1 MDSSTLPRSQQVSGS
16 RQVAVPLITMES
28 TSGATKD
35 TQGTTYS
42 FTTFSPSLSLAKQKF
57 REHLGLPAY
66 KEGEPRTIY
75 IKKMSK
81 EGKVFQVPKGPSH
94 TQKRENTMDSQLS
107 VATLT
112 AIDDIM
118 KQAERELEDERRE
131 EHPED
136 QRREKYSEDQRREKY
151 PEDQRREKNPEDQ
164 SIVWQLENE
173 RRVTE
178 LEDARKVVHPP
189 GKNDKSNEI
198 QSVVV
203 NEEIVGVAGPSK
215 RRRRKKKKRKVT
227 EQNRKDEGPCQIVEH
242 IEACTSLNRQKP
254 ANQPGTT
261 RSDISH
267 KKRPRKQRKNKD
279 VTSDN
284 ILLDRQEPNLVPLA
298 DALLGSGCLYPEP
311 DGDDECVIL
320 EVIQSPPGT
329 SKKRKDLPEDCE
341 QQNQGKK
348 IKSVSN
354 ISEDRSKQD
363 QGKSHETVNSI
374 QETNSLEISI
384 TIDNYTDEK
393 NIQQA
398 QGEKIGAASHT
409 SIYETESQQNQE
421 KQSKSINLILE
432 TPCQLDQGTKI
443 NYLNSICKNNS
454 QNSTSIGST
463 GDSHSHVQSPCK
475 QDISSC
481 TEAELLPPTDQPRRI
496 RKRQRR
502 KTSITKLSRALR
514 NNEPERQG
522 SCVASTSRKNCRWS
536 SHPRMSASKEYV
548 DVCSLGESSNTDIEC
563 CKTSVGKTQASVLLT
578 VDDYKNVLP
587 HSLEKRECFVI
598 VEEECKEFDATSTY
612 TIDQNQEVLDTN
624 ISPNKEVSSDKLNSN
639 KVAALSAA
647 TSESSCDPNSSSSVM
662 DITSSSSLP
671 TGSESISSISFVEA
685 TPLPVTKKKGIISDS
700 VQSIFC
706 TKPQMKSNCDTHKNE
721 NKEKPVLRKINVEEQ
736 EVQDRDGKPQD
747 RRLEAKMLEG
757 ESKVEEICPLL
768 QEEMEKTE
776 EHHINTNN
784 TQASDISSISSSST
798 EVLKPEGETC
808 LRAVLQVFQEHFGGS
823 KEDNLRLL
831 QKNSFNLL
839 TSLVEMQSLHPH
851 SKKTPSTIDL
861 EETGAMGAEGTVHPS
876 LPHLGDKSQDL
887 SV

>member
-1 MDSSTLPRSQQVSGS
+1 MAIGSEGSFSCLGVSKL
-16 RQVAVPLITMES
+16 QVAVPLITMES
-28 TSGATKD
+28 TSGAKKD
-35 TQGTTYS
+35 TQETTYS
-42 FTTFSPSLSLAKQKF
+42 LTTFSPSLSVSMQKF
-57 REHLGLPAY
+57 QERYSLPAY
-66 KEGEPRTIY
+66 KEGKPT
-75 IKKMSK
+75 
-81 EGKVFQVPKGPSH
+81 
-94 TQKRENTMDSQLS
+94 
-107 VATLT
+107 
-112 AIDDIM
+112 IDDIM

-131 EHPED
+131 KHPED
-136 QRREKYSEDQRREKY
+136 QRRGNYSKDQRRKKY

-164 SIVWQLENE
+164 SRVWQLENE

-189 GKNDKSNEI
+189 GKNDKNNEI

-215 RRRRKKKKRKVT
+215 KKRRKRKRKVT
-227 EQNRKDEGPCQIVEH
+227 MQNRKDEGPCQIVEH
-242 IEACTSLNRQKP
+242 IEACTLLNKQKP
-254 ANQPGTT
+254 ANQPGTI
-261 RSDISH
+261 RSDILH
-267 KKRPRKQRKNKD
+267 KKRPRKQRKTKD

-284 ILLDRQEPNLVPLA
+284 ILLDRQEPELVPLA
-298 DALLGSGCLYPEP
+298 DALLGSGCLCPEP
-311 DGDDECVIL
+311 GDGDDECVIL
-320 EVIQSPPGT
+320 EVIQSLPGT
-329 SKKRKDLPEDCE
+329 SKKRKDLPEDYE

-348 IKSVSN
+348 IKSLSN

-374 QETNSLEISI
+374 QEINSQHNLETSI
-384 TIDNYTDEK
+384 VIDKDTEEK

-398 QGEKIGAASHT
+398 QGEKIEAASNT
-409 SIYETESQQNQE
+409 SIHETESQQNQE
-421 KQSKSINLILE
+421 KKSKSINLTLK
-432 TPCQLDQGTKI
+432 TPCQLDQGKKI
-443 NYLNSICKNNS
+443 DYLNSICKKNS
-454 QNSTSIGST
+454 QNSTSIVST
-463 GDSHSHVQSPCK
+463 SDSHSHVQSPCK

-481 TEAELLPPTDQPRRI
+481 TETELLPLTDQPRRI

-514 NNEPERQG
+514 NIEPERQG

-536 SHPRMSASKEYV
+536 SHPRMNTIKEYV
-548 DVCSLGESSNTDIEC
+548 DVCSLGESSNTDIEY

-578 VDDYKNVLP
+578 VDYCKTSLP
-587 HSLEKRECFVI
+587 HSLEKRECFVH
-598 VEEECKEFDATSTY
+598 VEEECKEFDATSTC
-612 TIDQNQEVLDTN
+612 TIDQNQEGLDTN
-624 ISPNKEVSSDKLNSN
+624 ISPNKEVSSDKLNCN

-685 TPLPVTKKKGIISDS
+685 TPLLVTKKKGIISDS
-700 VQSIFC
+700 VQSLFC
-706 TKPQMKSNCDTHKNE
+706 TKPQMKSDCDTHKNQS
-721 NKEKPVLRKINVEEQ
+721 KEKPVLRKINVEEQ
-736 EVQDRDGKPQD
+736 EVQDRNGKPQD

-757 ESKVEEICPLL
+757 EK
-768 QEEMEKTE
+768 EMEKTE

-784 TQASDISSISSSST
+784 TQASDISSASSSST

-839 TSLVEMQSLHPH
+839 TSLVEMQNLHPH
-851 SKKTPSTIDL
+851 SKTPPTIDL
-861 EETGAMGAEGTVHPS
+861 EETE
-876 LPHLGDKSQDL
+876 
-887 SV
+887 

>member
-1 MDSSTLPRSQQVSGS
+1 MAIGSEGSFSCLGVSKL
-16 RQVAVPLITMES
+16 QVAVPLITMES
-28 TSGATKD
+28 TSGAKKD
-35 TQGTTYS
+35 TQETTYS
-42 FTTFSPSLSLAKQKF
+42 LTTFSPSLSVSMQKF
-57 REHLGLPAY
+57 QERYSLPAY
-66 KEGEPRTIY
+66 KEGKPSTIC

-81 EGKVFQVPKGPSH
+81 EGKVFQIPKGPSH
-94 TQKRENTMDSQLS
+94 TQKKENTMDSQLS

-131 EHPED
+131 KHPED
-136 QRREKYSEDQRREKY
+136 QRRGNYSKDQRRKKY

-164 SIVWQLENE
+164 SRVWQLENE

-189 GKNDKSNEI
+189 GKNDKNNEI

-215 RRRRKKKKRKVT
+215 KKRRKRKRKVT
-227 EQNRKDEGPCQIVEH
+227 MQNRKDEGPCQIVEH
-242 IEACTSLNRQKP
+242 IEACTSLNKQKP
-254 ANQPGTT
+254 ANQPGTI
-261 RSDISH
+261 RSDILH
-267 KKRPRKQRKNKD
+267 KKRPRKQRKTKD

-284 ILLDRQEPNLVPLA
+284 ILLDRQEPELVPLA
-298 DALLGSGCLYPEP
+298 DALLGSGCLCPEP
-311 DGDDECVIL
+311 GDGDDECVIL

-329 SKKRKDLPEDCE
+329 SKKRKDLPEDYE

-348 IKSVSN
+348 IKSLSN

-374 QETNSLEISI
+374 QEINSQHNLETSI
-384 TIDNYTDEK
+384 VIDKDTEEK

-398 QGEKIGAASHT
+398 QGEKIEAASNT
-409 SIYETESQQNQE
+409 SIHETESQQNQE
-421 KQSKSINLILE
+421 KKSKSINLTLK
-432 TPCQLDQGTKI
+432 TPCQLDQGKKI
-443 NYLNSICKNNS
+443 DYLNSICKKNS
-454 QNSTSIGST
+454 QNSTSIVST
-463 GDSHSHVQSPCK
+463 SDSHSHVQSPCK

-481 TEAELLPPTDQPRRI
+481 TETELLPLTDQPRRI

-514 NNEPERQG
+514 NIEPERRG

-536 SHPRMSASKEYV
+536 SHPRMNTIKEYV
-548 DVCSLGESSNTDIEC
+548 DVCSLGESSNSDIEY
-563 CKTSVGKTQASVLLT
+563 CKTSVGNTQASVLLT
-578 VDDYKNVLP
+578 VDYCKTSLP
-587 HSLEKRECFVI
+587 HSLEKRECFVH
-598 VEEECKEFDATSTY
+598 VEEECKEFDATSTC
-612 TIDQNQEVLDTN
+612 TIDQNQEGLDTN
-624 ISPNKEVSSDKLNSN
+624 ISPNKEVSSDKLNCN

-700 VQSIFC
+700 VQSLFC
-706 TKPQMKSNCDTHKNE
+706 TKPQMKSDCDTHKNQS
-721 NKEKPVLRKINVEEQ
+721 KEKPVLRKINVEEQ
-736 EVQDRDGKPQD
+736 EVQDRNGKPQD

-757 ESKVEEICPLL
+757 EK
-768 QEEMEKTE
+768 EMEKTE

-784 TQASDISSISSSST
+784 TQASDISSASSSST
-798 EVLKPEGETC
+798 E
-808 LRAVLQVFQEHFGGS
+808 VFQEHFGGS

-839 TSLVEMQSLHPH
+839 TSLVEMQNLHPH
-851 SKKTPSTIDL
+851 SKTPPTIDL
-861 EETGAMGAEGTVHPS
+861 EETGESSGG
-876 LPHLGDKSQDL
+876 
-887 SV
+887 